1 MRYTLRQLEVFL
13 ATARHESV
21 SQAAVELALSQ
32 SAVSG
37 ALRDLEKQFDVVL
50 FDRVGKRLY
59 LSEFGRELRAPA
71 EDVLARARELE
82 QSLGGSSVR
91 GRLRVGATLT
101 IGNYLAVPMIAA
113 FRERYPEAD
122 VQLEVAN
129 TASIAARVADYTLDM
144 GLVEGEFNHPDL
156 SLQPWRGDEL
166 CVFAA
171 PGHPVLARGDLDD
184 VGLVAQDWI
193 LREPGS
199 GTRQAFDRAMHGILA
214 SMNVVLEL
222 QHTEAIKRAVE
233 AGLGLGCLS
242 RISLE
247 DAFRRGSLVPVA
259 VPGRDLRRGLG
270 ILLHRQKYQG
280 PALRAWLALCRER
293 GEAGADA

>member
-21 SQAAVELALSQ
+21 SQAAVELAMSQ

-37 ALRDLEKQFDVVL
+37 ALRDLEGQFDVVL
-50 FDRVGKRLY
+50 FDRIGKRLR

-71 EDVLARARELE
+71 EDVLDRARELE
-82 QSLGGSSVR
+82 QALGGSSVR

-113 FRERYPEAD
+113 FRERHPEAD

-129 TASIAARVADYTLDM
+129 TAAIASRVADYSLDM

-156 SLQPWRGDEL
+156 LLQPWRGDEL

-171 PGHPVLARGDLDD
+171 PGHPVLRQLPLDD
-184 VGLVAQDWI
+184 KDLAAQPWI
-193 LREPGS
+193 LRESGS
-199 GTRQAFDRAMHGILA
+199 GTRQAFDRAMHGLLP
-214 SMNVVLEL
+214 SLEVSLEL

-247 DAFRRGSLVPVA
+247 DAFQRGSLVPVPVA
-259 VPGRDLRRGLG
+259 GRDFHRQLG
-270 ILLHRQKYQG
+270 ILLHRHKYQG
-280 PALRAWLALCRER
+280 PALRAWLALCQEM
-293 GEAGADA
+293 GEGSDDD

>member
-21 SQAAVELALSQ
+21 SQAAAELAMSQ

-37 ALRDLEKQFDVVL
+37 SLRDLEAQFDVVL
-50 FDRVGKRLY
+50 FDRIGKRLR

-82 QSLGGSSVR
+82 QALGGSAVR

-113 FRERYPEAD
+113 FRERHPEAD

-129 TASIAARVADYTLDM
+129 TASIAARVADYSLDM

-156 SLQPWRGDEL
+156 ALQPWRSDEL

-171 PGHPVLARGDLDD
+171 PGHPALRAGPLDD
-184 VGLVAQDWI
+184 AGLVAQPWI
-193 LREPGS
+193 LREAGS

-214 SMNVVLEL
+214 SMHIVLEL

-233 AGLGLGCLS
+233 AGMGLGCLS

-247 DAFRRGSLVPVA
+247 DAFRRGSLVPVP
-259 VPGRDLRRGLG
+259 VRGRDLRRQLG
-270 ILLHRQKYQG
+270 ILLHRSKYQG
-280 PALRAWLALCRER
+280 PALRAWLALCREA
-293 GEAGADA
+293 GEAAA